1 MRRRIS
7 YLVPNRLE
15 RPIRRYKKFPVLP
28 VPRLSHSPSLFLM
41 TKYPSSP
48 REAARRFTPE
58 LTALVN
64 EPLYSDVWTDERLSP
79 RDRSIATLA
88 ALIVL
93 YRPEELPAHLRRAAD
108 NGLTQDEISA
118 LITHVAFYGGFPSAI
133 SASMLAADVFLGP
146 EEDTEGA
153 P

>member
-1 MRRRIS
+1 
-7 YLVPNRLE
+7 
-15 RPIRRYKKFPVLP
+15 
-28 VPRLSHSPSLFLM
+28 M
-41 TKYPSSP
+41 TEYSSSP

-64 EPLYSDVWTDERLSP
+64 EPLYSDVWADERLSP

-93 YRPEELPAHLRRAAD
+93 YRPEELPAHLRRAVD
-108 NGLTQDEISA
+108 NGVTQDEISA
-118 LITHVAFYGGFPSAI
+118 LITHVAFYGGFPAAI

-146 EEDTEGA
+146 AGNEEGA